1 MNRYVLFLLCFV
13 FSFLFSCAST
23 QKNIEISGNESV
35 NGTEE
40 EIENIQDRVLNG
52 ISDVQKST
60 NYVLQSGDLVEI
72 KVFMED
78 SMDRVLRISSDG
90 MVTFP
95 LVGNVKIGGYSVSE
109 AEQQLSEKLKYY
121 IKNPQVSMLIIE
133 YANKM
138 VYVLGQVQKP
148 SEISIP
154 PEKTITVLEAITS
167 VGGFTDIANTSKVK
181 VLRMENG
188 KQKSLDV
195 DVNAITK
202 QGKKSLDI
210 ELMPGDVIFVPQSM
224 F

>member
-1 MNRYVLFLLCFV
+1 MKNYTLFLLCFMI
-13 FSFLFSCAST
+13 SFLLSCAST
-23 QKNIEISGNESV
+23 QKVDSNVVNETPAS
-35 NGTEE
+35 E
-40 EIENIQDRVLNG
+40 EIESVQGKVFD
-52 ISDVQKST
+52 ISDVQQSK
-60 NYVLQSGDLVEI
+60 NYILQSGDLVDI
-72 KVFMED
+72 KVFMEPN
-78 SMDRVLRISSDG
+78 MDRVLRISSNG
-90 MVTFP
+90 TITYP

-109 AEQQLSEKLKYY
+109 AEEQLAEKLKFY
-121 IKNPQVSMLIIE
+121 IKNPQVSMLIKE
-133 YANKM
+133 YSNKM
-138 VYVLGQVQKP
+138 VYVLGQVKKP
-148 SEISIP
+148 SEIAIP

-210 ELMPGDVIFVPQSM
+210 ELLPGDVVFVPQSM

>member
-1 MNRYVLFLLCFV
+1 LFLLCIFCV
-13 FSFLFSCAST
+13 SLFSCAST
-23 QKNIEISGNESV
+23 QKNFEISGNESINV
-35 NGTEE
+35 NEE
-40 EIENIQDRVLNG
+40 EIENIQDRVLSD
-52 ISDVQKST
+52 ISNVQKSN
-60 NYVLQSGDLVEI
+60 NYILQSGDLVEI

-78 SMDRVLRISSDG
+78 NMDRVLRISSDG

-121 IKNPQVSMLIIE
+121 IKNPQVSMLIKE

-154 PEKTITVLEAITS
+154 PEKSMTVLEAITS

-202 QGKKSLDI
+202 QGNKSLDI

>member
-1 MNRYVLFLLCFV
+1 MNRYVLFLLCFA
-13 FSFLFSCAST
+13 FSFLFSCATT
-23 QKNIEISGNESV
+23 QKNTEISGITVET
-35 NGTEE
+35 GTEE
-40 EIENIQDRVLNG
+40 NAEDIKERVLND
-52 ISDVQKST
+52 ISDVQKSN
-60 NYVLQSGDLVEI
+60 NYILQAGDLVEI
-72 KVFMED
+72 KVFMEKD
-78 SMDRVLRISSDG
+78 MDRELRISSDG

-121 IKNPQVSMLIIE
+121 IKNPQVSMLIKE

-154 PEKTITVLEAITS
+154 PEKSITVLEAITS